1 MPEDHP
7 RYSSPSWHLLCNI
20 GLGLAIALLVCLFPM
35 PYGYY
40 TLVRF
45 VSTLFFGFMAYYFYR
60 KENYFVCIVA
70 AALALLFQPFLKVVL
85 GRVVWNIVDVVVAI
99 ALILLWLKRKEY

>member
-1 MPEDHP
+1 
-7 RYSSPSWHLLCNI
+7 
-20 GLGLAIALLVCLFPM
+20 M

-60 KENYFVCIVA
+60 KENYIVFIVA

-99 ALILLWLKRKEY
+99 ALILLWLKRKE